1 MRGRDGGGEMEGGR
15 GEVGSER
22 KKGVETRE
30 EGEGKG

>member
-1 MRGRDGGGEMEGGR
+1 MEGRR

-30 EGEGKG
+30 EGEERDERRDKGE